1 MRKILS
7 LRHSREGGN
16 PSPERSPWRFLW
28 EMDWLRRTG
37 VSRLRGND
45 DRRGEGE
52 NGFGSLRRSAEHGFT
67 PVRRSAEHGF
77 RSLRR
82 SAEHGFTL
90 VELMVVIVIIGL
102 LATIVAI
109 NVIPATDTARV
120 EKAKAD
126 IATIEQALEQ
136 YRLDNLAYPSATDGL
151 QALINPPAALAQ
163 PQRYRRGGYIK
174 KLPNDP
180 WGRPYHYAVPG
191 RKGAFDISSLG
202 ADGQPGGDN
211 ENADI
216 YSSEL

>member
-1 MRKILS
+1 MFNLKSVRAELVEALS
-7 LRHSREGGN
+7 GFKTKEKPFDKLRANGDETS
-16 PSPERSPWRFLW
+16 
-28 EMDWLRRTG
+28 
-37 VSRLRGND
+37 
-45 DRRGEGE
+45 GE
-52 NGFGSLRRSAEHGFT
+52 A
-67 PVRRSAEHGF
+67 
-77 RSLRR
+77 
-82 SAEHGFTL
+82 GFTL

-136 YRLDNLAYPSATDGL
+136 YRLDNLTYPAGSDGL
-151 QALINPPAALAQ
+151 QALLTPPASLAQ

-174 KLPNDP
+174 KLPDDP
-180 WGRPYHYAVPG
+180 WGRAYVYTVPG

-202 ADGQPGGDN
+202 ADGQPGGES

>member
-1 MRKILS
+1 MKSLFHRHPGEGRDPASFLGARKVIEEKRDS
-7 LRHSREGGN
+7 G
-16 PSPERSPWRFLW
+16 F
-28 EMDWLRRTG
+28 RR
-37 VSRLRGND
+37 D
-45 DRRGEGE
+45 DEVGKRGE
-52 NGFGSLRRSAEHGFT
+52 A
-67 PVRRSAEHGF
+67 
-77 RSLRR
+77 
-82 SAEHGFTL
+82 GFTL

-126 IATIEQALEQ
+126 ISTIEQALEQ
-136 YRLDNLAYPSATDGL
+136 YRLDNLTYPAGSDGL
-151 QALINPPAALAQ
+151 QALLSPPASLAQ

-174 KLPNDP
+174 KLPDDP
-180 WGRPYHYAVPG
+180 WGRAYVYTVPG

-202 ADGQPGGDN
+202 ADGQPGGES

>member
-1 MRKILS
+1 MQA
-7 LRHSREGGN
+7 
-16 PSPERSPWRFLW
+16 SPHPAA
-28 EMDWLRRTG
+28 RRPAKHA
-37 VSRLRGND
+37 
-45 DRRGEGE
+45 
-52 NGFGSLRRSAEHGFT
+52 AEHGFT
-67 PVRRSAEHGF
+67 PV
-77 RSLRR
+77 RR

-102 LATIVAI
+102 LATIVAV

-136 YRLDNLAYPSATDGL
+136 YRLDNLTYPSGSDGL
-151 QALINPPAALAQ
+151 QALLTAPPSLTQ

-174 KLPNDP
+174 KLPQDP
-180 WGRPYHYAVPG
+180 WGRAYVYAVPG
-191 RKGAFDISSLG
+191 REGAFDISSLG
-202 ADGQPGGDN
+202 ADGQPGGDQ

>member
-1 MRKILS
+1 MQA
-7 LRHSREGGN
+7 
-16 PSPERSPWRFLW
+16 SPHPAA
-28 EMDWLRRTG
+28 
-37 VSRLRGND
+37 
-45 DRRGEGE
+45 
-52 NGFGSLRRSAEHGFT
+52 RRSAEHGFT
-67 PVRRSAEHGF
+67 PERRSAEHGF
-77 RSLRR
+77 ESSRR

-102 LATIVAI
+102 LATIVAV

-136 YRLDNLAYPSATDGL
+136 YRLDNLTYPTGSDGL
-151 QALINPPAALAQ
+151 QALLTAPPSLTQ

-174 KLPNDP
+174 KLPQDP
-180 WGRPYHYAVPG
+180 WGRAYVYTVPG

-202 ADGQPGGDN
+202 ADGQPGGDQ

>member
-1 MRKILS
+1 MRQLFTRHPGES
-7 LRHSREGGN
+7 RDPAFFLRHATPSRKKRD
-16 PSPERSPWRFLW
+16 P
-28 EMDWLRRTG
+28 
-37 VSRLRGND
+37 
-45 DRRGEGE
+45 
-52 NGFGSLRRSAEHGFT
+52 
-67 PVRRSAEHGF
+67 GF
-77 RSLRR
+77 RRDDEVEER
-82 SAEHGFTL
+82 VGEAGFTL

-126 IATIEQALEQ
+126 ISTIEQALEQ
-136 YRLDNLAYPSATDGL
+136 YRLDNLTYPSTTDGL
-151 QALINPPAALAQ
+151 QALISPPASLTQ

-180 WGRPYHYAVPG
+180 WGRPYAYAVPG

-202 ADGQPGGDN
+202 ADGQPGGEN

-216 YSSEL
+216 TSSEL

>member
-1 MRKILS
+1 MFKFIS
-7 LRHSREGGN
+7 I
-16 PSPERSPWRFLW
+16 RSMFP
-28 EMDWLRRTG
+28 
-37 VSRLRGND
+37 
-45 DRRGEGE
+45 GEGRGPE
-52 NGFGSLRRSAEHGFT
+52 SHKPRPEPWTPAFAGARSDADERGFT

-77 RSLRR
+77 TPVRR

-109 NVIPATDTARV
+109 NVIPATDTARI

-126 IATIEQALEQ
+126 ISTIEQALEQ
-136 YRLDNLAYPSATDGL
+136 YRLDNLTYPAGSDGL
-151 QALINPPAALAQ
+151 QALLSPPASLAQ

-174 KLPNDP
+174 KLPQDP
-180 WGRPYHYAVPG
+180 WGRAYVYTVPG

-202 ADGQPGGDN
+202 ADGQPGGDQ

>member
-1 MRKILS
+1 MRVLS
-7 LRHSREGGN
+7 FTRHPRESGD
-16 PSPERSPWRFLW
+16 PSPIRSAKRDVQ
-28 EMDWLRRTG
+28 EMDP
-37 VSRLRGND
+37 RLRGD
-45 DRRGEGE
+45 DDKDGED
-52 NGFGSLRRSAEHGFT
+52 
-67 PVRRSAEHGF
+67 
-77 RSLRR
+77 
-82 SAEHGFTL
+82 GFTL

-136 YRLDNLAYPSATDGL
+136 YRLDNLTYPSGTDGL
-151 QALINPPAALAQ
+151 QALLNPPASLAQ

-180 WGRPYHYAVPG
+180 WGRPYNYAVPG

-202 ADGQPGGDN
+202 ADGQPGGES

>member
-1 MRKILS
+1 MFDCDPASIRPEPVEGLLS
-7 LRHSREGGN
+7 PSEGKGFDQL
-16 PSPERSPWRFLW
+16 SPNGEWEARRS
-28 EMDWLRRTG
+28 M
-37 VSRLRGND
+37 
-45 DRRGEGE
+45 E
-52 NGFGSLRRSAEHGFT
+52 NGFMLS
-67 PVRRSAEHGF
+67 
-77 RSLRR
+77 RR

-136 YRLDNLAYPSATDGL
+136 YRLDNLTYPSATDGL
-151 QALINPPAALAQ
+151 QALLNPPASLAQ

-174 KLPNDP
+174 KLPDDP
-180 WGRPYHYAVPG
+180 WGRPYAYAVPG

-202 ADGQPGGDN
+202 ADGQPGGDS
-211 ENADI
+211 ENADL